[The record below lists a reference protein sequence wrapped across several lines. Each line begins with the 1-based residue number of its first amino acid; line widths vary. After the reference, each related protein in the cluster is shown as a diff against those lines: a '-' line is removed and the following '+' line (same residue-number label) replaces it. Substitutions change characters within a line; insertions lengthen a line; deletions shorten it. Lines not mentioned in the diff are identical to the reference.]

1 MCHMSILSI
10 LIKLEQVEFAVKII
24 DGTRKCTKID
34 QKKGETLLVS
44 YRTKAHLQAP
54 ESQWNL
60 QTSLISS

>member
-24 DGTRKCTKID
+24 NGTRKCTKID
-34 QKKGETLLVS
+34 QKKEETLLVS

-54 ESQWNL
+54 ESQ
-60 QTSLISS
+60 